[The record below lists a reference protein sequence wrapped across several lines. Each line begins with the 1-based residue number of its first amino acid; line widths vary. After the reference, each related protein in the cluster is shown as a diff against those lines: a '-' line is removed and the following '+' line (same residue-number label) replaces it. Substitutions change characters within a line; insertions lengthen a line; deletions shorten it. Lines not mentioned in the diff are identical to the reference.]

1 MHEGKEKVKKMIDV
15 ATTDAP
21 KLCMKHD
28 SQNSLTGKT
37 EGDMGRKLSAV
48 KEEKDA
54 DVGSEPRKSLGTTI
68 KPSRQEP
75 YDSPCWLLHRHVL
88 LYYE

>member
-1 MHEGKEKVKKMIDV
+1 MLQPQMYQNY
-15 ATTDAP
+15 AS
-21 KLCMKHD
+21 
-28 SQNSLTGKT
+28 SQNTLTRKT

-48 KEEKDA
+48 KEDKDEDA
-54 DVGSEPRKSLGTTI
+54 GSDPSQSRGTTI

-75 YDSPCWLLHRHVL
+75 YDRLCWSSHRHVL